1 MWTPP
6 AERAGIPD
14 GEEHK
19 SEWEQRVTDLQG
31 PTAHQVIFTV
41 EYKGGSPEELKLG
54 CDMGLNAT
62 LVDALAAEFARVTPF
77 TASVFL
83 SHDVTVRSGWGHV
96 CSSGKIPDSRL
107 MSALGW
113 SPSHLA
119 SVLQDAA
126 TKPAPDTVQLTKPAI
141 NLLWPGIITY
151 GHWLLD
157 TVARLELLCQARP
170 DASSFVA
177 LIPQNPAPYMLD
189 ILEAFGITEYF
200 EVGWSR
206 EVRCP
211 ELFSP
216 GHTRAACS
224 FPRELYKAAYSKLR
238 KYMHDRYSVDSH
250 GTYGNSLL
258 VGHTPLSSATND
270 PRTIENIDEIASHVL
285 LGGYKTMDPLEFTL
299 GQQFNIFSKA
309 KNIMGID
316 SSAMHNALFA
326 EDGQLEGI
334 IVFCVPWRF
343 NYNHYLVADL
353 TGARLSLI
361 PGRQA
366 EHPGS
371 CRIEL
376 EQLRAA
382 GL

>member
-1 MWTPP
+1 M
-6 AERAGIPD
+6 
-14 GEEHK
+14 
-19 SEWEQRVTDLQG
+19 TDLQE
-31 PTAHQVIFTV
+31 PTAHQAIFTI
-41 EYKGGSPEELKLG
+41 EYKGGSPEELELG
-54 CDMGLNAT
+54 CDLGLNAT
-62 LVDALAAEFARVTPF
+62 LVDALAAEFARAVPF

-96 CSSGKIPDSRL
+96 CSSGKMPDSRL
-107 MSALGW
+107 MFALGW

-119 SVLQDAA
+119 SVSQDIA
-126 TKPAPDTVQLTKPAI
+126 TKPVPDTVQLTRPAI
-141 NLLWPGIITY
+141 NLLWPGIMTY

-157 TVARLELLCQARP
+157 TVARLQLLCQARS

-177 LIPQNPAPYMLD
+177 LVPQNPAPYMLD
-189 ILEAFGITEYF
+189 ILAAFGIAEHF

-206 EVRCP
+206 EARCP

-238 KYMHDRYSVDSH
+238 KYMHDHH
-250 GTYGNSLL
+250 GTESRGFCGSSLL
-258 VGHTPLSSATND
+258 VSHTPLSSATND
-270 PRTIENIDEIASHVL
+270 PRMIENLDEVTSYVRQ
-285 LGGYKTMDPLEFTL
+285 GGYKSINPLEFTL

-309 KNIMGID
+309 KNVIGID

-326 EDGQLEGI
+326 EDGQLDDI

-343 NYNHYLVADL
+343 NYNHYLVSSL

-366 EHPGS
+366 ERPGS

-382 GL
+382 GV